1 MITLEVSFNTVF
13 HNSTVIYSVIN
24 MRLHLS
30 RTLPRAVEFETFA
43 AGISF
48 HLVQPNI
55 YLSILENLVYCQL
68 LVKLTLKFRNSRLV
82 CSVGRQEEKSFLCP
96 VYACCLDITQKEK
109 PEFQKQSNSHI
120 MINVL

>member
-1 MITLEVSFNTVF
+1 MKLVAILFF

-24 MRLHLS
+24 IRLHLS
-30 RTLPRAVEFETFA
+30 RTLPRAVEFETFP

-68 LVKLTLKFRNSRLV
+68 LVKLALKFPN
-82 CSVGRQEEKSFLCP
+82 GRFAYCINGEEEKSFLCP
-96 VYACCLDITQKEK
+96 VCACCLDITQKEK
-109 PEFQKQSNSHI
+109 TKFKKQ
-120 MINVL
+120 INVRIKMNVL